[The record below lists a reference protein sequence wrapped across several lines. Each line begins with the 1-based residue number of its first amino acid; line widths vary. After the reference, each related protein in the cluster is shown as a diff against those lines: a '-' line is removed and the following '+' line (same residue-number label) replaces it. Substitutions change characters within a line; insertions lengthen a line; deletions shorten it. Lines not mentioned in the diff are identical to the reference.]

1 MNKPRLI
8 LIALL
13 LLVLN
18 ACVTLRGSQILATQ
32 TPTALIPPMFE
43 TPVQPSAIPPT
54 PAVQSASET
63 PVQPTLIPPTT
74 QFELNEALLRNMTYH
89 SPYLNILVTLQ
100 EGQYRLSN
108 DAGTQT
114 VDMLSRIAFG
124 DLNGDGL
131 NDAAVLLAENGG
143 GSGTFV
149 SFVAILNQ
157 NGQAVQAGSI
167 LVDDRP
173 RINSLSISNRQIV
186 LDGVIHSLSDT
197 LSNPT
202 IPALQTYLL
211 DETGLQRV
219 SLTSPTPS
227 GGVHAI
233 AITSPGWGER
243 VTGSVRVIGEMP
255 IGPFENNLL
264 YQLVDAAGNVL
275 DASGFMVQSDGAGG
289 PASFNNT
296 INLPALTSGQIV
308 WLELKELSMAD
319 GSPIAVAS
327 VKLIVE

>member
-1 MNKPRLI
+1 MKNLRIITLVF
-8 LIALL
+8 LTLL
-13 LLVLN
+13 LTACIPLGGQDVLPTLTPIMPTIPFLV
-18 ACVTLRGSQILATQ
+18 ATAQ
-32 TPTALIPPMFE
+32 PTAIP
-43 TPVQPSAIPPT
+43 ST
-54 PAVQSASET
+54 PA
-63 PVQPTLIPPTT
+63 P
-74 QFELNEALLRNMTYH
+74 QFELSEALLRNMTYQ
-89 SPYLNILVTLQ
+89 SPYFNIPVTLQ
-100 EGQYRLSN
+100 DGQYRLSN

-114 VDMLSRIAFG
+114 VDLLSHIAFG

-131 NDAAVLLAENGG
+131 NDAVVLLAENGG

-149 SFVAILNQ
+149 SLVAILNQ

-173 RINSLSISNRQIV
+173 VINSLSISNRQIV

-197 LSNPT
+197 MTSPT
-202 IPALQTYLL
+202 IPALQIYLL

-233 AITSPGWGER
+233 TITSPQWGER

-275 DASGFMVQSDGAGG
+275 DASGFQVQSDGIGG
-289 PASFNNT
+289 PATFDNT
-296 INLPALTSGQIV
+296 INLPTLASGQSV

-319 GSPIAVAS
+319 GSPMAIAR